1 MRLVVIS
8 DPLESGRQI
17 HSDGGDFLRGVVS
30 HHAHLGDVRLV
41 SPTEDEVADELDA
54 LDPSETAAVI
64 FETNSLRHPD
74 SIVARAVRDRAR
86 KLSEYLAGGGGVLVL
101 HQYVLDRP
109 VLELETDTV
118 AFRAHEGAVLPL
130 RTDRVR
136 SVLEVPHRIDE
147 SSRPPS
153 AESSQIGRLVSWLA
167 LDSEQLAG
175 CDIVLRSAQGLPLLA
190 VSSTEIEG
198 RLAVSALPL
207 DWHRWGDLLAN
218 AVRYVA
224 LGDPRVLVWGED
236 DDYEPTIERALA
248 SGIALRARRDPATGV
263 DRLSPAPVL
272 HIDVPGSHSMPT
284 GTRSTVLSR
293 GATVLAPSARDRAR
307 HNTVSYTVHIGSAGY
322 RYAQAALS
330 TLAAADDD
338 LIRTRDP
345 YLLRNVTLASEYFAG
360 RYWPP
365 HVHRRP
371 SEDPR
376 FISDTARTVHFA
388 GMTTTS
394 ALVSLQTH
402 FLLRPGEPAVEQLFR
417 LIEEQ
422 DPRDEAGGGIHV
434 GAARVLR
441 GDLDAWE
448 WLHSIVQRP
457 RMPLSKLSRMADW
470 VAYLEANDRIAR
482 VDDQTVLDDGTPDP
496 RPGTLRQLTSMF
508 GRALTERGEA
518 EHLSHEA
525 KANLVLGFCALRTLG
540 CSEADALI
548 HRFVPALE
556 TWAREHHD
564 VSHVSARLRVL
575 HALARAEDVSPSGV
589 HGIRA
594 LDQISAPIARDV
606 PTDHGAGETLAARN
620 KKLLDTIAEME
631 ASADR
636 RRLAYLV
643 GVTCSAIV
651 AVLAPGALAALC
663 ITLIAP
669 SSFSELLIPALIA
682 CVLLFVVIVTQFQR
696 LGLLP
701 LANDGAAGRAIRA
714 LRSRFWPTSGS

>member
-17 HSDGGDFLRGVVS
+17 HADGGDFLRGVVS
-30 HHAHLGDVRLV
+30 RHADLGDVKLV
-41 SPTEDEVADELDA
+41 SPTEDEVAHELDA
-54 LDPSETAAVI
+54 LDPAETAAVI

-74 SIVARAVRDRAR
+74 SIVARAVRQRTP

-109 VLELETDTV
+109 VLELKTDTV
-118 AFRAHEGAVLPL
+118 AFRAHEGTVLPL
-130 RTDRVR
+130 HTDRMR

-147 SSRPPS
+147 TSRPPS
-153 AESSQIGRLVSWLA
+153 AESSQIGSLVSWLA
-167 LDSEQLAG
+167 LDSDQLAG
-175 CDIVLRSAQGLPLLA
+175 CDVVLRSAQGLPLLA
-190 VSSTEIEG
+190 VSSTEVEG

-207 DWHRWGDLLAN
+207 DWHRWSDLLAN

-224 LGDPRVLVWGED
+224 LGDPRVLVWSD
-236 DDYEPTIERALA
+236 DGQYEPTIERALA
-248 SGIALRARRDPATGV
+248 AGVALRARHRPTTGV

-272 HIDVPGSHSMPT
+272 HIDVPGSRSMPA
-284 GTRSTVLSR
+284 GMRSTVLSR
-293 GATVLAPSARDRAR
+293 GATVLAPSARDRAA
-307 HNTVSYTVHIGSAGY
+307 NDTVSYTVHIGSAGY

-345 YLLRNVTLASEYFAG
+345 YLLRNVTLASEYFAE
-360 RYWPP
+360 RHWPS

-371 SEDPR
+371 SENPR
-376 FISDTARTVHFA
+376 FIADTARTVHFA

-402 FLLRPGEPAVEQLFR
+402 FVLRPGDPAVQQLLG

-422 DPRDEAGGGIHV
+422 DPHDEMGGGIHA

-441 GDLDAWE
+441 GDLDAWD
-448 WLHSIVQRP
+448 WLHSIVQQP
-457 RMPLSKLSRMADW
+457 RMSLSKLSRMADW
-470 VAYLEANDRIAR
+470 IAFLEANDRIDR
-482 VDDQTVLDDGTPDP
+482 PDDGKALGDGALDP
-496 RPGTLRQLTSMF
+496 RLGTLRQLTNMF
-508 GRALTERGEA
+508 GRAFAERGEG

-525 KANLVLGFCALRTLG
+525 QANLVLGSCALRTLG
-540 CSEADALI
+540 CPEADVLI
-548 HRFVPALE
+548 HRFVPTLE

-564 VSHVSARLRVL
+564 ITHVSARLRVL
-575 HALARAEDVSPSGV
+575 HALARAEDVSPSGT

-594 LDQISAPIARDV
+594 LDQISAPIERDV

-620 KKLLDTIAEME
+620 KKLMDTVAEME
-631 ASADR
+631 TSADR

-643 GVTCSAIV
+643 GVACSGIV
-651 AVLAPGALAALC
+651 ALLVPVSLAALC
-663 ITLIAP
+663 ITVIP
-669 SSFSELLIPALIA
+669 SSSLAELLVPALIA

-701 LANDGAAGRAIRA
+701 FPNDSAAGRAIRA
-714 LRSRFWPTSGS
+714 LRSKFWPTSGG

>member
-30 HHAHLGDVRLV
+30 GHADLGDVQLV
-41 SPTEDEVADELDA
+41 SPTEDEVANELDT
-54 LDPSETAAVI
+54 LDPSETEAVI

-74 SIVARAVRDRAR
+74 SIVARAVRDRAP
-86 KLSEYLAGGGGVLVL
+86 KLSAYLAGGGGVLVL

-118 AFRAHEGAVLPL
+118 AFRAHAGEVLPL
-130 RTDRVR
+130 QTGNVR

-147 SSRPPS
+147 TSRPPS
-153 AESSQIGRLVSWLA
+153 SQSSQIGSLVSWLA
-167 LDSEQLAG
+167 LDDDQLAG
-175 CDIVLRSAQGLPLLA
+175 CDIVLRSAQDLPLLA
-190 VSSTEIEG
+190 VSSAEIEG

-207 DWHRWGDLLAN
+207 DWHRWSDLLAN
-218 AVRYVA
+218 AVRYIA
-224 LGDPRVLVWGED
+224 LGDPRVLVWGD
-236 DDYEPTIERALA
+236 DDQYDPTIERALT
-248 SGIALRARRDPATGV
+248 SGVALRARRRPATGL
-263 DRLSPAPVL
+263 DRLAPAPVL
-272 HIDVPGSHSMPT
+272 HIDVPGPRSMPA
-284 GTRSTVLSR
+284 GMRSTVLSR
-293 GATVLAPSARDRAR
+293 GATVLAPSARDGTA
-307 HNTVSYTVHIGSAGY
+307 HDAVSYTVHIGSAGY

-345 YLLRNVTLASEYFAG
+345 YLLRNITVASEYFAQ

-371 SEDPR
+371 SGDPR
-376 FISDTARTVHFA
+376 FIAETERTVQFA

-402 FLLRPGEPAVEQLFR
+402 FLLRPRDPAVEQLCR
-417 LIEEQ
+417 LIEQQ
-422 DPRDEAGGGIHV
+422 DPLDEGGGGIHA

-441 GDLDAWE
+441 RNLDAWD
-448 WLHSIVQRP
+448 WLHSIVQQP
-457 RMPLSKLSRMADW
+457 SMSLSKLSRMADW
-470 VAYLEANDRIAR
+470 IAYLEANGRIER
-482 VDDQTVLDDGTPDP
+482 IEDGTAPEDCGFDP
-496 RPGTLRQLTSMF
+496 RLGTLHQLTNMF
-508 GRALTERGEA
+508 GRALTERGES

-525 KANLVLGFCALRTLG
+525 KANLVLGFCALRVLG

-556 TWAREHHD
+556 TWVREHHD
-564 VSHVSARLRVL
+564 LSHVSARLRAL
-575 HALARAEDVSPSGV
+575 HALARAEDVSPSGA

-594 LDQISAPIARDV
+594 LDQISAPIERDV

-620 KKLLDTIAEME
+620 KKLMDTVAEME
-631 ASADR
+631 TGADR

-643 GVTCSAIV
+643 GVACSGIV
-651 AVLAPGALAALC
+651 AVLVPVALAALC

-669 SSFSELLIPALIA
+669 SSFAELLIPALIA

-701 LANDGAAGRAIRA
+701 LANDSAAGRAIRA
-714 LRSRFWPTSGS
+714 LRSRFWPTSGG